1 VCRFLSLLHCPLSL
15 ILLCCF
21 LVPCSSPIPCS
32 ESLFRR
38 IKNAKRSYMQ
48 KKEIKFTSIQMLVL
62 VLNWS
67 VLGSAPSAKEWGIEK
82 AGVYFIN

>member
-1 VCRFLSLLHCPLSL
+1 
-15 ILLCCF
+15 
-21 LVPCSSPIPCS
+21 
-32 ESLFRR
+32 
-38 IKNAKRSYMQ
+38 MQ